1 MQFKA
6 VISQYRQFFKVVLFG
21 LLNNKLR
28 SFLTMLGIIIGVAAV
43 IVIMSVGSG
52 AQSLILDQVE
62 SLGSNV
68 VGVLPGKA
76 EGAGPP
82 ASVMGIVITTLTYD
96 DALAIKESR
105 NAPNVV
111 DVVAYSKGIST
122 VTWSNRNIET
132 NISGTMVGTLVVEG
146 GEVEQGRFFTQSEE
160 GNLSRVA
167 ILGSSVK
174 EDLFGE
180 SDAIGRKI
188 KIKKLSFEVIGVMEE
203 RGTVAFQD
211 FDDQVFIPISTMQK
225 LIMGVNHVGI
235 IRAKIDSEDNM
246 ETAMAD
252 IEQTLR
258 ERHDIRDKTG
268 GSDDFTVRNSNEA
281 LDMISIITDSL
292 NLFLAAMAALSLVVG
307 GIGIMNIMLISVNE
321 RTREIGLRKAV
332 GANNY
337 NILTQFLT
345 ESAFLT
351 LFGGLIGVV
360 LGIIFSYLISLGIN
374 FLGYSWAFVI
384 SPISVILG
392 LSIATLVG
400 VIFGIYPAKKAS
412 KFSPMEALRYE

>member
-1 MQFKA
+1 MQLKSI
-6 VISQYRQFFKVVLFG
+6 ISQYRQFFKVVFFG

-76 EGAGPP
+76 DGSGPP
-82 ASVMGIVITTLTYD
+82 ASMMGIVITTLTYD
-96 DALAIKESR
+96 DALAIKEER

-111 DVVAYSKGIST
+111 DVVAYSKGMST
-122 VTWSNRNIET
+122 VIWGNRSVET
-132 NISGTMVGTLVVEG
+132 NISGTMVGALVVEG
-146 GEVEQGRFFTQSEE
+146 GEVAEGRFFNEAEE
-160 GNLSRVA
+160 GNLSRVVV
-167 ILGSSVK
+167 LGSSVK

-180 SDAIGRKI
+180 SDPVGRKI
-188 KIKKLSFEVIGVMEE
+188 KIKKQSFEVIGVMEE

-225 LIMGVNHVGI
+225 LIMGINHVGM
-235 IRAKIDSEDNM
+235 IRAKIDHEDNM
-246 ETAMAD
+246 DTAVSD

-258 ERHDIRDKTG
+258 ERHDIRDKSG
-268 GSDDFTVRNSNEA
+268 KSDDFTVRNSNEA
-281 LDMISIITDSL
+281 LDMISVITDSL

-332 GANNY
+332 GANNH
-337 NILTQFLT
+337 NILMQFLT

-351 LFGGLIGVV
+351 LFGGIIGVI
-360 LGIIFSYLISLGIN
+360 LGVIFSYLISLSIN
-374 FLGYSWAFVI
+374 LLGYSWAFII
-384 SPISVILG
+384 SPISIILG
-392 LSIATLVG
+392 LSIAILVG
-400 VIFGIYPAKKAS
+400 IIFGIYPSKKAS

>member
-1 MQFKA
+1 MQLKS
-6 VISQYRQFFKVVLFG
+6 VISQYRQFFKVVFFG

-43 IVIMSVGSG
+43 IIIMSVGSG
-52 AQSLILDQVE
+52 AQRLILDQVE

-76 EGAGPP
+76 DGSGPP
-82 ASVMGIVITTLTYD
+82 ASMMGIVITTLTYD
-96 DALAIKESR
+96 DALAIKEER

-122 VTWSNRNIET
+122 VSWGNRNVET
-132 NISGTMVGTLVVEG
+132 NLSGTMVGVLRVEG
-146 GEVEQGRFFTQSEE
+146 GEVAEGRFFTQSEE

-167 ILGSSVK
+167 VLGSSVK

-180 SDAIGRKI
+180 SDPIGRKI
-188 KIKKLSFEVIGVMEE
+188 KIKKQSFEVIGVMEE

-225 LIMGVNHVGI
+225 LIMGVNHVGM

-246 ETAMAD
+246 ETAMLD

-258 ERHDIRDKTG
+258 ERHDIRDKSG
-268 GSDDFTVRNSNEA
+268 ASDDFTVRNSNEA
-281 LDMISIITDSL
+281 LDMISVVTDSL

-337 NILTQFLT
+337 NILIQFLT

-351 LFGGLIGVV
+351 LFGGLIGVI
-360 LGIIFSYLISLGIN
+360 LGVIFSYLISLSIN
-374 FLGYSWAFVI
+374 LLGYSWAFVI
-384 SPISVILG
+384 SPISIILG
-392 LSIATLVG
+392 LSIAIFVG
-400 VIFGIYPAKKAS
+400 VVFGIYPSRKAS

>member
-1 MQFKA
+1 MQLKA
-6 VISQYRQFFKVVLFG
+6 IITQYRQFFKVVFFG

-52 AQSLILDQVE
+52 AQNLILEQVE

-68 VGVLPGKA
+68 VGVLPGKS
-76 EGAGPP
+76 EESGPP

-96 DALAIKESR
+96 DARAIREER

-122 VTWSNRNIET
+122 VTWGNRNIET
-132 NISGTMVGTLVVEG
+132 NLSGTMVGALVVEG
-146 GEVEQGRFFTQSEE
+146 GEVAEGRFFTESEE
-160 GNLSRVA
+160 GNLARVA
-167 ILGSSVK
+167 VLGSSVK

-180 SDAIGRKI
+180 SDPIGRKI
-188 KIKKLSFEVIGVMEE
+188 KIKKVSFEVIGVMEE

-211 FDDQVFIPISTMQK
+211 FDDQVFIPISAMQK
-225 LIMGVNHVGI
+225 LIMGVNHVGM
-235 IRAKIDSEDNM
+235 IRAKVDFEDNM
-246 ETAMAD
+246 DTAIAD

-258 ERHDIRDKTG
+258 ERHDIRDMSGK
-268 GSDDFTVRNSNEA
+268 SDDFTVRNSNEA
-281 LDMISIITDSL
+281 LDMISVITDSL

-332 GANNY
+332 GANNH
-337 NILTQFLT
+337 NILVQFLT

-351 LFGGLIGVV
+351 LFGGMIGVV
-360 LGIIFSYLISLGIN
+360 LGVIFAYLISLSIN
-374 FLGYSWAFVI
+374 LLGYDWAFVV
-384 SPISVILG
+384 SPLSIILG
-392 LSIATLVG
+392 LSIAIFVG
-400 VIFGIYPAKKAS
+400 VVFGIYPSKKAS